1 MSSPK
6 LPDMNDQVVQRIKK
20 LADLKSREVAP
31 YGGRF
36 EASHKAADI
45 SAEYDSEKSPVTAQA
60 LEAAPVTVSIAGRIV
75 GKRRMG
81 KAGFGHLQDAS
92 GKLQFYIKKDT
103 VGEDNYEL
111 YKACDLG
118 DIAGV
123 TGTLFRT
130 RTDEL
135 SVNITAYTHLSK
147 ALRPL
152 PEKFHG
158 LTDKETRYRQRYLDL
173 IVSPEVKN
181 TFVRRSAII
190 SAIRTFLT
198 ERSYL
203 EVETPM
209 LQDKPGGATAKPFVT
224 HHNALGTD
232 LFLRIAP
239 ELYLKR
245 LIVGGF
251 DKVFE
256 INRNFRNEGMD
267 LTHNPEFTMLEFYQ
281 AFADQTDLMPLIEKM
296 LREVAKKVNGTE
308 RVTFESHDISFA
320 GPWPQIPFFTLLTER
335 VGVPEEHLYDH
346 LRLFELAYEKGLIP
360 DEWQKNVLENSNLP
374 VSLSKLWDMLFGIA
388 EQGLTQPTFVI
399 DYPVELSPLAK
410 RKASNSRLTDRFE
423 LFIAGWEIANGFAEL
438 NDPLDQRERFEDQA
452 AQKAAGDDEA
462 HGVDEDFLRA
472 LEHGMPPTGGAGI
485 GIDRLVMVLSGLTS
499 IRDVLLFPQMKPLGK
514 SD

>member
-135 SVNITAYTHLSK
+135 SVNVTAYTHLSK

-190 SAIRTFLT
+190 SGIRTFLT
-198 ERSYL
+198 ERGYL

-296 LREVAKKVNGTE
+296 LREVAKKVNGSE
-308 RVTFESHDISFA
+308 HVMFESHDISFS

-335 VGVPEEHLYDH
+335 VGVPEEALYDH
-346 LRLFELAYEKGLIP
+346 KALLEIAGDKGLDIP
-360 DEWQKNVLENSNLP
+360 KSTP
-374 VSLSKLWDMLFGIA
+374 PLSKVWDMLFGIA
-388 EQGLTQPTFVI
+388 EEGLTQPTFVI

-410 RKASNSRLTDRFE
+410 RKTDDPRLTDRFE

-499 IRDVLLFPQMKPLGK
+499 IRDVLLFPQMKPLKKG
-514 SD
+514 D

>member
-1 MSSPK
+1 MSKPTL
-6 LPDMNDQVVQRIKK
+6 LPDMNDQVAQRVKK
-20 LADLKSREVAP
+20 LDELKEKGIAP
-31 YGGRF
+31 FGGRF
-36 EASHKAADI
+36 NPTHTAAVI
-45 SAEYDSEKSPVTAQA
+45 LARHDSEGAEVDGETLDANPVA
-60 LEAAPVTVSIAGRIV
+60 VTLSGRLV

-81 KAGFGHLQDAS
+81 KAGFAHLQDAS
-92 GKLQFYIKKDT
+92 GKIQLYFKRDEIGGDGYD
-103 VGEDNYEL
+103 L

-118 DIAGV
+118 DIIGV
-123 TGTLFRT
+123 HGTLMRT
-130 RTDEL
+130 RTGEL
-135 SVNITAYTHLSK
+135 SVHVTEYTHLAK
-147 ALRPL
+147 ALRPP

-173 IVSPEVKN
+173 AVNPEVKD
-181 TFVRRSAII
+181 TFVLRSRIVGAV
-190 SAIRTFLT
+190 RGYFTG
-198 ERSYL
+198 EGYL

-224 HHNALGTD
+224 HHNALGIE

-251 DKVFE
+251 DRVFE

-281 AFADQTDLMPLIEKM
+281 AYGDHTDMMAHTEAVVRHAA
-296 LREVAKKVNGTE
+296 REATGGEN
-308 RVTFESHDISFA
+308 VTFGEHDINLA
-320 GPWPQIPFFTLLTER
+320 GDWPRYAFFDLLQTHA
-335 VGVPEEHLYDH
+335 GVPEAMLYD
-346 LRLFELAYEKGLIP
+346 LPKLTAFAREKGLDVPKDAPI
-360 DEWQKNVLENSNLP
+360 
-374 VSLSKLWDMLFGIA
+374 SKVWDILFGLA
-388 EQGLTQPTFVI
+388 EETLIQPAFVV

-410 RKASNSRLTDRFE
+410 RKADDPGLTDRFE

-438 NDPLDQRERFEDQA
+438 NDPLDQRKRFEAQA

-485 GIDRLVMVLSGLTS
+485 GIDRLVMVLSGHAS
-499 IRDVLLFPQMKPLGK
+499 IRDVILFPQMKPRHAAGP
-514 SD
+514 DAEG